1 MEEPL
6 VAHADVR
13 AFAEDHVN
21 LPADYARRYRAQV
34 ESLKTG
40 LEAHIAD
47 KPGFGL
53 VKMLNAGSVAK
64 GTALRSIND
73 LDVAVYVKKDGA
85 PAKEKDLVDWIRELL
100 IEVYPS
106 KSAGDFES
114 RERCVRINFRQS
126 GLDVDV
132 VPIIHDGGKGDSGYL
147 VDKHT
152 GERTYT
158 DVNCHLRFIRVR
170 KGRDPN
176 FAQVVRLAKWWAKQ
190 RKDENPEFKC
200 KSFMVELM
208 VARMVDAKAQLG
220 DYPSALEQ
228 FFSWMARTGLEEQVA
243 FADNYQTA
251 GLPRSKDPI
260 SVLDPVNPDNNV
272 ASRYS
277 IGDREALVGAAQDAA
292 DAIREAY
299 YSSTKSRAVE
309 RWQAVLGPSFRG

>member
-1 MEEPL
+1 MEGPL
-6 VAHADVR
+6 VTHADMR

-21 LPADYARRYRAQV
+21 LPADHARRYRAQV
-34 ESLKTG
+34 ETLKKG
-40 LEAHIAD
+40 LEDHIAD

-64 GTALRSIND
+64 GTALRNIND

-85 PAKEKDLVDWIRELL
+85 PAREEDLVDWMRELL
-100 IEVYPS
+100 IEVYPL
-106 KSAGDFES
+106 KSAEDFES
-114 RERCVRINFRQS
+114 LERCVRINFRQS
-126 GLDVDV
+126 GLGVDV

-152 GERTYT
+152 GEKTYT
-158 DVNCHLRFIRVR
+158 DVKYHLKFIRDL

-176 FAQVVRLAKWWAKQ
+176 FAQVVRLVKWWAKQ
-190 RKDENPEFKC
+190 RKDEDSEFKC
-200 KSFMVELM
+200 KSFMVELL
-208 VARMVDAKAQLG
+208 VARMVDAKAKLS
-220 DYPSALEQ
+220 DYPSALRQ

-243 FADNYQTA
+243 FNGQTG
-251 GLPRSKDPI
+251 GLRSKDPI

-277 IGDREALVGAAQDAA
+277 ISDREALVRAAQDAA
-292 DAIREAY
+292 SAIREAY
-299 YSSTKSRAVE
+299 YSSTKRRAVE

>member
-1 MEEPL
+1 M
-6 VAHADVR
+6 R
-13 AFAEDHVN
+13 SFAEDHVN
-21 LPADYARRYRAQV
+21 LPTDYARKYRAQA

-40 LEAHIAD
+40 LRTHIAD

-73 LDVAVYVKKDGA
+73 FDVAVYVKKDMA
-85 PAKEKDLVDWIRELL
+85 PTKERDLVDWIRELL

-106 KSAGDFES
+106 KSAEDFES
-114 RERCVRINFRQS
+114 CERCVRINYRQS

-132 VPIIHDGGKGDSGYL
+132 VPIIHDGGNGDSGYL

-152 GERTYT
+152 SERTYT
-158 DVNCHLRFIRVR
+158 DVGLHLKFMRDR
-170 KGRDPN
+170 KGYDPN
-176 FAQVVRLAKWWAKQ
+176 FAQVVRLVKWWAKQ

-208 VARMVDAKAQLG
+208 VARMVDAKAKLG
-220 DYPSALEQ
+220 DYPSALRQ
-228 FFSWMARTGLEEQVA
+228 FFNWMVRTGLEEQVA
-243 FADNYQTA
+243 FNHNGQT
-251 GLPRSKDPI
+251 GNPRSKDPI
-260 SVLDPVNPDNNV
+260 NVLDPINPDNNV

-277 IGDREALVGAAQDAA
+277 ISDRNALVRAAQDAA

-309 RWQAVLGPSFRG
+309 HWQAILGPSFRG